1 MIRIGLWRTGAAGLV
16 GIATLVLMLAWPS
29 LGSAQ
34 DEPQWDQERLT
45 RLAAQLHETVKDLRH
60 EVGSVRPHIA
70 SLDASGHHRLRDDL
84 RLIGSEASHLH
95 QALASGATRDET
107 RPAFS
112 RLASLR
118 RDCADE
124 MSKLYLGEP
133 ILEKVKQAGSIVRE
147 MAPYYGFD
155 PSRDEHQWILER
167 R

>member
-1 MIRIGLWRTGAAGLV
+1 MIRNGLRRIAATAVV
-16 GIATLVLMLAWPS
+16 GIATLVITFAWPS
-29 LGSAQ
+29 LSSAQ
-34 DEPQWDQERLT
+34 DQPQWDQERLT
-45 RLAAQLHETVKDLRH
+45 RLAAQLHETVKDLRQ
-60 EVGSVRPHIA
+60 EVGSQRPHIA
-70 SLDASGHHRLRDDL
+70 SLDASGHYRLRDDL
-84 RLIGSEASHLH
+84 RLIASETSHLH

-124 MSKLYLGEP
+124 MRKLYLGEP
-133 ILEKVKQAGSIVRE
+133 VLEKVKQAGSIVRE

-155 PSRDEHQWILER
+155 PSGDEHQWILER